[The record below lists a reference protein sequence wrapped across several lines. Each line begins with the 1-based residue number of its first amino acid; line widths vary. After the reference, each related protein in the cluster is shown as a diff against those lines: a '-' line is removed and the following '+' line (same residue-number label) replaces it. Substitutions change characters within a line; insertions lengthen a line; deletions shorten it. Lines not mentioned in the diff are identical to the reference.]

1 MDCTLIHNFLLT
13 FASNPC
19 AMKKFE
25 IKALIKEV
33 SFDELNELD
42 RRLVETAKEATRRAY
57 APFSKYNVGAAILLD
72 NGRVVEGSNQ
82 ENAAYPSGL
91 CAERTAAFFAS
102 SSNPGIAFKKIAIAS
117 WIDPGSDR
125 DWEEGFQKH
134 PVSPCGGC
142 RQALLEYEHL
152 FGDIE
157 VILYGRD
164 KIYILPSIK
173 SLLPL
178 AFTEF

>member
-1 MDCTLIHNFLLT
+1 MKQIEIKTLIRE
-13 FASNPC
+13 SRP
-19 AMKKFE
+19 E
-25 IKALIKEV
+25 
-33 SFDELNELD
+33 ELSDID
-42 RRLVETAKEATRRAY
+42 RKLVDTAKEATRRAY

-72 NGRVVEGSNQ
+72 NGTIVEGSNQ

-91 CAERTAAFFAS
+91 CAERTAAFYAS
-102 SSNPGIAFKKIAIAS
+102 SSYPGMPFKKIAIAA
-117 WIDPGSDR
+117 WIDPGKDN

-152 FGDIE
+152 YGDVE
-157 VILYGRD
+157 VLLYGSE

-178 AFTEF
+178 AFTDF

>member
-1 MDCTLIHNFLLT
+1 MLCKVEE
-13 FASNPC
+13 P
-19 AMKKFE
+19 MKQIE
-25 IKALIKEV
+25 IKALIKEC
-33 SFDELNELD
+33 DLNELSEHD
-42 RRLVETAKEATRRAY
+42 RNLVLAAKDATMRAY
-57 APFSKYNVGAAILLD
+57 APFSKYQVGAALLLD
-72 NGRVVEGSNQ
+72 NGKIVEGSNQ

-102 SSNPGIAFKKIAIAS
+102 SSNPGIAFKKIAIAA
-117 WIDPGSDR
+117 WMDPGKDK
-125 DWEEGFQKH
+125 DWEDGFQAH

-152 FGDIE
+152 YGDIE
-157 VILYGRD
+157 VLLYGKE

-178 AFTEF
+178 AFTDF